1 MEIDID
7 LQGTIDRG
15 GIGSLQWRVLTL
27 CGLCLVLDGFDVQA
41 IGYLAPAI
49 AEDWG
54 TRPAALGVVFSAGLV
69 GMVLGSFVLS
79 SLADRLGR
87 RPVLIFATL
96 LAGLAMS
103 ATSLVDNVH
112 QLLLMR
118 FITGLGL
125 GALMPNTLALTSEY
139 SPMRLRTT
147 MVMVMACGFTLGAAL
162 GGWIIAAALPA
173 WGWRGIFVFGGLAP
187 LALGLLMAAMLPE
200 SLRLLVARGAGI
212 QRIRSLLKVIY
223 PDYRDDC
230 SYRVLLAEAADP
242 SASPTQLFRATRAAP
257 TLILWVM
264 GFMGLLDLYLL
275 SNWLPTVI
283 RAAQYP
289 LKTAV
294 LASSMLQVGGVLG
307 TLVMATFA
315 RRLALRSILIVS
327 FLAAAGAILAIGL
340 TVHTLPL
347 LLIAV
352 FIAGFCVIGGMP
364 GLNALAADYY
374 PTFIRSTGLGWMLAI
389 GRLGSIIGPLVGGYI
404 LQTTPGA
411 TPLFIFAAVPALIT
425 AIAIWSL
432 QRMTAAAAR

>member
-7 LQGTIDRG
+7 LQATIDRR
-15 GIGSLQWRVLTL
+15 GIGSLQWRVLIL
-27 CGLCLVLDGFDVQA
+27 CGLCLVFDGFDVQA

-54 TRPAALGVVFSAGLV
+54 TRPATLGVVFSAGLV

-103 ATSLVDNVH
+103 ATSLVNDVH

-118 FITGLGL
+118 LITGLGL
-125 GALMPNTLALTSEY
+125 GALMPNALALTSEY
-139 SPMRLRTT
+139 SPLRLRTT

-212 QRIRSLLKVIY
+212 YRIRSLLKVIY

-230 SYRVLLAEAADP
+230 TYRVLLAEAADP
-242 SASPTQLFRATRAAP
+242 SASPTQLFRATRAVP

-294 LASSMLQVGGVLG
+294 LASSMLQVGGVFG
-307 TLVMATFA
+307 TLIMATLA
-315 RRLALRSILIVS
+315 RRHSLRSILIVS
-327 FLAAAGAILAIGL
+327 FLVAAGAILAIGL
-340 TVHTLPL
+340 TVHTLTL

-352 FIAGFCVIGGMP
+352 FFAGFCVIGGMP

-425 AIAIWSL
+425 TIAIWSL